1 MYRVIVITDGVEYPL
16 HEPNDD
22 QGIMTLINPVVTQ
35 EMGKSDSFSFRIAP
49 GHPNKEKI
57 VALRSEIQVY
67 DHEEL
72 IFCGRYASRE
82 KDFWNI
88 EKITCEGELSYLVDS
103 IQRPYVFIGNAVE
116 FLKKCIQVHNS
127 QVEERKRFEP
137 GNMTVPDMEEEVT
150 REDTECRNTLET
162 IKEQLTEKNGGFL
175 RVRHENGKRYI
186 DCVNDYGGI
195 NSQVIQ
201 FGENL
206 LDLKKYIKPSSIIT
220 ALVPYGE
227 EIESEKTEEERR
239 RVDITTVNGGED
251 YIYNEEA
258 VNEYG
263 WIWGT
268 QTFDDIV
275 EPETLF
281 SKANAYLTECIAL
294 PETLELKAADLSII
308 DVEVQTLKVGYWTM
322 VESVPHGISKKF
334 MLSKKTIN
342 LDNPGKDELVLGK
355 TIGTFTGTANKNKME
370 ISDRIQ
376 RIASSASKEINRKIE
391 NATQLITGGKGGYVV
406 LDVTDPDTGA
416 KTHPWRI
423 LVMDAP
429 EKETAKNVWQ
439 LNKNGLGF
447 SRSGINGPYDNAWT
461 IDGNLIADF
470 ITAGTMLADRI
481 RGGSLELGGTGI
493 GKDGCI
499 VVKDKASNEIGRID
513 INGLEIKR
521 RGAVGV
527 KADGKTAQIGDFK
540 VDDAYGRQILQS
552 TDEVTGM
559 SGEPNEE
566 GQLYF
571 WAGYYG
577 PNDYALV
584 VNNLGITK
592 ANELFLKF
600 KQEEADAVS
609 NKWPYN
615 GQVVNL
621 EAKSFE
627 KWSVS
632 YMLMNLWAMHNYQGM
647 QALDI
652 LQRIRDLEDNI
663 NNMS

>member
-1 MYRVIVITDGVEYPL
+1 MYRVTVTTDGREYPL

-22 QGIMTLINPVVTQ
+22 KGILTLINPVVTQ
-35 EMGKSDSFSFRIAP
+35 EMGKSDTFTFRIAP
-49 GHPNKEKI
+49 VHPNKDKI
-57 VALRSEIQVY
+57 AALRSEIKVY
-67 DHEEL
+67 DNADL
-72 IFCGRYASRE
+72 IFCGRYAGGE

-88 EKITCEGELSYLVDS
+88 GKISCEGELSYLVDS
-103 IQRPYVFIGNAVE
+103 IQRPYDFVGNTVE
-116 FLKKCIQVHNS
+116 FFRKCIQAHNS
-127 QVEERKRFEP
+127 QVEERKRFEV
-137 GNMTVPDMEEEVT
+137 GNMTIPDTAAEVQ
-150 REDTECRNTLET
+150 RADTECRNTLET
-162 IKEQLTEKNGGFL
+162 IKAQLTERNGGFL
-175 RVRHENGKRYI
+175 RVRHSDGKKYL
-186 DCVNDYGGI
+186 DCVSDYGGI
-195 NSQVIQ
+195 NGQIIR

-206 LDLKKYIKPSSIIT
+206 LDMKRYIKPAGIIT
-220 ALVPYGE
+220 ALLPYGA
-227 EIESEKTEEERR
+227 EIESEDTEEKK
-239 RVDITTVNGGED
+239 RVDITAVNNGKDYVSDED
-251 YIYNEEA
+251 S

-268 QTFDDIV
+268 QTFDDAA
-275 EPETLF
+275 EPETLL
-281 SKANAYLTECIAL
+281 SKAKAYLTESIAL
-294 PETLELKAADLSII
+294 PETLDLKAADLNLI
-308 DVEVQTLKVGYWTM
+308 DVKVQRLTVGCWTT

-342 LDNPGKDELVLGK
+342 LDNPGKDEIVLGR
-355 TIGTFTGTANKNKME
+355 TIETFTGTASKNKLE
-370 ISDRIQ
+370 ISDHIQ
-376 RIASSASKEINRKIE
+376 RIASSTSKEINRKIE

-406 LDVTDPDTGA
+406 LDVADPDTGE

-423 LVMDAP
+423 LVMDTP
-429 EKETAKNVWQ
+429 DKETAKSVWQ

-447 SRSGINGPYDNAWT
+447 SRTGINGPYDNAWT

-481 RGGSLELGGTGI
+481 RGGSLELGGIGI

-499 VVKDKASNEIGRID
+499 VVKDKNDNEIGRID
-513 INGLEIKR
+513 INGLDIKR
-521 RGAVGV
+521 RGAVGF
-527 KADGKTAQIGDFK
+527 KADGNTAQVGDFK

-552 TDEVTGM
+552 TDEVTGI

-571 WAGYYG
+571 WAGYYSSR
-577 PNDYALV
+577 DYALI
-584 VNNLGITK
+584 VNNLGETK
-592 ANELFLKF
+592 AKELFLKF
-600 KQEEADAVS
+600 KQNEADAVS

-621 EAKSFE
+621 DANSFE

-647 QALDI
+647 QELDI